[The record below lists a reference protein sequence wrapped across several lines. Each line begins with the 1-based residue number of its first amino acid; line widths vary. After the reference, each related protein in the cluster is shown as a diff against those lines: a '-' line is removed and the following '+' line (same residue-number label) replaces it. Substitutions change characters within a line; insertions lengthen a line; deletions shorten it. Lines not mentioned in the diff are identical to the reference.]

1 MARLLA
7 RVAPWLPSVRS
18 PTEQYDTTGPVGP
31 ANPAPSDGFATLG
44 KEHNEALGRLVER
57 DPTANVFIASH
68 LEASRGLSPSYA
80 GGEVIGIFRDGE
92 LVSACWAGVNL
103 VPIAVSAADG
113 AALGTYL
120 GQSTRKFS
128 SIFGPSEAVL
138 AIWSTLQEYSPEPFD
153 VRPAQPL
160 LAITGQPKVEPAAGL
175 RFTREDELDVIV
187 PACAAMFEE
196 EVGYSPFTGGGE
208 YYRRRVASLVRRQAS
223 LADFDDDGQ
232 VIFKA
237 ELGTVSS
244 TTVQIQ
250 GVWMNPAYRGQGL
263 SAGYLAAVVLAAQ
276 QRAPVVS
283 LYVNSF
289 NTRALAAYRTV
300 GFSEVGT
307 FATVLL

>member
-18 PTEQYDTTGPVGP
+18 HAGQLETSGRTETPDAVVP
-31 ANPAPSDGFATLG
+31 DGFVTLD
-44 KEHNEALGRLVER
+44 KEHNAALGRLVDR

-80 GGEVIGIFRDGE
+80 GGEVIGVFRDGD
-92 LVSACWAGVNL
+92 LVAACWAGVNL
-103 VPIAVSAADG
+103 VPIGVSEADG
-113 AALGTYL
+113 AALGTHL
-120 GQSTRKFS
+120 GKSGRKFS
-128 SIFGPSEAVL
+128 SIFGPAEAVL
-138 AIWSTLQEYSPEPFD
+138 AIWSTLREYSPEPFD
-153 VRPAQPL
+153 VRPSQPL
-160 LAITGQPKVEPAAGL
+160 LAITGAPKVEPASGL
-175 RFTREDELDVIV
+175 RFTRDDELDVIV

-208 YYRRRVASLVRRQAS
+208 HYRRRVASLVRRQAS

-263 SAGYLAAVVLAAQ
+263 SASYLAAVVLAAQ

-289 NTRALAAYRTV
+289 NTRALAAYQTV
-300 GFSEVGT
+300 GFREVGT